1 MAKKI
6 EQYRYYGEEESKKSK
21 NQPNSLSLTQLSNVN
36 GGIIFN
42 YPVLQ
47 LGIQT
52 LPGTMFYL
60 NGNKNPI
67 IIGSTGIF
75 EIDLEGLVEILKIS
89 FNLQSLEII
98 DSNPNGYLIIDVLYE
113 GED

>member
-6 EQYRYYGEEESKKSK
+6 EQYRYYGDKESK
-21 NQPNSLSLTQLSNVN
+21 NQPESLDLTQLENIN
-36 GGIIFN
+36 GGIVFN

-60 NGNKNPI
+60 NGNKNPV

-89 FNLQSLEII
+89 FNTQSLDII
-98 DSNPNGYLIIDVLYE
+98 NSNPNGYLIIDVLYE